1 MPEIMLEAQVGR
13 VSGTRA
19 ARRLRRD
26 GFVPGTVYGH
36 GSAPVSVAVV
46 ARDLRTA
53 LSGDAGSNALLS
65 LQAGSET
72 YLTLA
77 REMQRH
83 PVKGTVTH
91 VDFVIVRRD
100 EVISAEVPLNLVG
113 EAIEVQHGDGMV
125 EQQLFTLPVRALPAD
140 IPNSVELDISGL
152 IIGASLRVA
161 DLTLPDTV
169 TIDIDPET
177 TVAVGQPPR
186 VEVVEAV
193 EGEELAAEGEE
204 GAAAEG
210 GAAESGEAPSGDAS
224 SGDAG

>member
-1 MPEIMLEAQVGR
+1 MPEIVLEAQVGR

-26 GFVPGTVYGH
+26 GFIPGTVYGH
-36 GSAPVSVAVV
+36 GTEPVSVAVG
-46 ARDLRTA
+46 ARDLRNA
-53 LSGDAGSNALLS
+53 LSGDAGSNTLLS

-83 PVKGTVTH
+83 PVKGSVTH

-113 EAIEVQHGDGMV
+113 EAVEVQHGDGMV
-125 EQQLFTLPVRALPAD
+125 EQQLFTLPVRAVPSD

-152 IIGASLRVA
+152 TIGASLRVA
-161 DLTLPDTV
+161 DLRLPDSV

-193 EGEELAAEGEE
+193 EGEEGAAEGEE
-204 GAAAEG
+204 GVATAEG
-210 GAAESGEAPSGDAS
+210 AESSEGPSADAS
-224 SGDAG
+224 SSDEG